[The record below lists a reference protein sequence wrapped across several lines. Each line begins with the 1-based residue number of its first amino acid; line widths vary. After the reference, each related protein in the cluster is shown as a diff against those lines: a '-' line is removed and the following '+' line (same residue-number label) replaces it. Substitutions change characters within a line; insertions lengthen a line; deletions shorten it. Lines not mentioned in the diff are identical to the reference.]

1 MKLVLTLSLFIFSLL
16 AHAASV
22 ERIHALVEK
31 TLYTC
36 GERIWP
42 QLDWKSF
49 EINLVSKTQAVQ
61 ISKGQLVSLD
71 PTKAGLRGKF
81 RFEKNGITLNL
92 DYFQSPQVAF
102 EFMVHEL
109 FHAVGQKQLRASPS
123 AQQDVY
129 PANYLPR
136 LEREELAQALKN
148 TISGADQGL
157 SKSATWFFRHQ
168 VHQEDLSADIIEG
181 SAEYVEAL
189 ASGLSKLGCAVSE
202 KKLVE
207 YAANRVTE
215 NGMPFDKSLEHYRI
229 GALSFLLA
237 RKHLISPLQSFTKNI
252 HPLLLVVNKSHVD
265 PTLSS
270 DPLLDHSAEMISDLA
285 NRRNKEIIDRLSESK
300 HYVFVSFKM
309 VAGSFDHRGS
319 FAHEGS
325 VYYEDLTVNTKDNL
339 IVNGHAVQKNLCGST
354 GFLVR
359 VDSAVKSSKTE
370 TFGTAKVYC
379 L

>member
-1 MKLVLTLSLFIFSLL
+1 MKFVLTLSIIMFSFL

-22 ERIHALVEK
+22 EHIHSLVQK

-42 QLDWKSF
+42 KLDWQSF

-61 ISKGQLVSLD
+61 ISNGQLVSLD
-71 PTKAGLRGKF
+71 PIKASLRGKF
-81 RFEKNGITLNL
+81 RFEQNGITLNL

-109 FHAVGQKQLRASPS
+109 FHAIGQKQLRSSPS

-148 TISGADQGL
+148 YISGTDKGL
-157 SKSATWFFRHQ
+157 SKTATWFFRHQ
-168 VHQEDLSADIIEG
+168 AHREDLSADLIEG
-181 SAEYVEAL
+181 SAEYVEAI
-189 ASGLSKLGCAVSE
+189 ASGLSKLGCDVSE
-202 KKLVE
+202 NSLIA

-229 GALSFLLA
+229 GALSFLIA
-237 RKHLISPLQSFTKNI
+237 RMHNISPLQSFSQNI
-252 HPLLLVVNKSHVD
+252 HPLLLVVNKNQMD
-265 PTLSS
+265 PTISS
-270 DPLLDHSAEMISDLA
+270 DPLLDHSAEMVSELA
-285 NRRNKEIIDRLSESK
+285 NRRNKEIIDRLTDSR
-300 HYVFVSFKM
+300 HYVFVSFKK

-319 FAHEGS
+319 FSHQGS
-325 VYYEDLTVNTKDNL
+325 IYYEDLTVNTKDKL
-339 IVNGHAVQKNLCGST
+339 VVNGHAVQKSMCGST
-354 GFLVR
+354 GFLVS
-359 VDSAVKSSKTE
+359 VEGAVKAPKTE
-370 TFGTAKVYC
+370 SLSSAKVYC

>member
-1 MKLVLTLSLFIFSLL
+1 MKLALTISLFMFSFL
-16 AHAASV
+16 AHTASV
-22 ERIHALVEK
+22 ERIHTLVQK

-42 QLDWKSF
+42 QLDWQSF

-61 ISKGQLVSLD
+61 ISKGKLVSLD
-71 PTKAGLRGKF
+71 PIKAGLRGKF

-92 DYFQSPQVAF
+92 EYFQSPQVAF

-129 PANYLPR
+129 PANYVPR
-136 LEREELAQALKN
+136 LEREELAQSLKSYL
-148 TISGADQGL
+148 TGVDQGL
-157 SKSATWFFRHQ
+157 SKPATWFFRHQ
-168 VHQEDLSADIIEG
+168 AHREDLSADLIEG

-189 ASGLSKLGCAVSE
+189 ASGISKLGCQVSE
-202 KKLVE
+202 SKLID
-207 YAANRVTE
+207 YATQRVTE

-237 RKHLISPLQSFTKNI
+237 RKHNISPLKSFTENI
-252 HPLLLVVNKSHVD
+252 HPLFLVVNKNQVD

-285 NRRNKEIIDRLSESK
+285 NRRNKEIIDRLAESK
-300 HYVFVSFKM
+300 HYVFVSFKH

-319 FAHEGS
+319 FAHEGAI
-325 VYYEDLTVNTKDNL
+325 YYEDLTVNTKDEL
-339 IVNGHAVQKNLCGST
+339 IVNGHAVQKNHCGTT
-354 GFLVR
+354 GFLVS
-359 VDSAVKSSKTE
+359 VDAPVKSSITE
-370 TFGTAKVYC
+370 SLKTAKVYC

>member
-1 MKLVLTLSLFIFSLL
+1 MKLVLTLSLFMFSFL
-16 AHAASV
+16 AHTASV
-22 ERIHALVEK
+22 ERIHSLVQK

-42 QLDWKSF
+42 QLDWQSF

-92 DYFQSPQVAF
+92 DHFQSPQVAF

-109 FHAVGQKQLRASPS
+109 FHAVGQKQLRATSS

-136 LEREELAQALKN
+136 LEREELAQSLKN
-148 TISGADQGL
+148 YLTGVDQRP
-157 SKSATWFFRHQ
+157 SKPATWFFRHQ
-168 VHQEDLSADIIEG
+168 AHREDLSADLIEG

-189 ASGLSKLGCAVSE
+189 ASGLSKLGCQVSE
-202 KKLVE
+202 KKLIE
-207 YAANRVTE
+207 YATQRVTD

-237 RKHLISPLQSFTKNI
+237 RQQNISPLKSFTENI
-252 HPLLLVVNKSHVD
+252 HPLFLVLNKNQID

-270 DPLLDHSAEMISDLA
+270 DPLLYHSAEMISDLA
-285 NRRNKEIIDRLSESK
+285 NRRNKEIIDRLAESK
-300 HYVFVSFKM
+300 HYVFVSFKN

-319 FAHEGS
+319 FAHKGA
-325 VYYEDLTVNTKDNL
+325 VYYEDLTVNTKNDL
-339 IVNGHAVQKNLCGST
+339 IVNGHAVQKNHCGAT
-354 GFLVR
+354 GFLVS
-359 VDSAVKSSKTE
+359 VDAPVKSTRTE
-370 TFGTAKVYC
+370 SLKTAKVYC